1 MIRPRLLLPIAER
14 LNSLFDLRPDRLRRR
29 RWLIVSGVT
38 VALACGASFH
48 FRPFQTL
55 VIAEGTDIIDE
66 SPRSRMLKLLLQIHS
81 RDHALMRQA
90 QADLQD
96 LGLTDDQLHYASRLK
111 HPDPSVRLSLAREL
125 AQVDPAL
132 REELQSELIQD
143 PDPRVAT
150 VARESG
156 GVRAPRV
163 RTTQVDTTTTTPG
176 EERSRSRKTI
186 PDARSRLDMIDDE
199 HDFDAVSLVTATTTE
214 NAASA
219 SVTETGESIFEF
231 STTRTTT
238 TVKTTRTGQQD
249 DIRPNFLNRTPAA
262 DSLPYAAATEVEEWI
277 EPEREAPF
285 GFTGPSGILPFE
297 QQENSH
303 FVPQPDRWRNG
314 YAPSD
319 RYGKGHPWVDDY
331 HGVEGHW
338 WDPYNQN
345 VLKGDFP
352 IYGQHTFFE
361 FTGQSITR
369 YEHRQVP
376 TPTSPFESTVDPD
389 QKEFFGNPAQDFLLQ
404 NFVGRFALFHAND
417 AAFKP
422 LDWQV
427 VATPVININRLEV
440 RELAI
445 VNPDVRAGRT
455 RKRYDESL
463 QEYFVEAK
471 LADLSPNYDFV
482 SVRAGSQPF
491 NSDFRGLIFSDCNRG
506 VRLFGTNY
514 SNRHQYNLA
523 FFDMTEKET
532 NSGLNTF
539 DDRHQNV
546 LIANYYIQDFVF
558 PGYTVQTSFHYNNDA
573 PSFRFDRNN
582 FLVRPDPA
590 GVYSPHRVEAYYVGL
605 AGDGHIDRFNVS
617 HAFYWVGGRDGLNP
631 IAGDQIDINAYLAAI
646 ELSYDRDWAR
656 FRTSFFYASGDDNPY
671 DRKGNGF
678 DSILDNQVFA
688 GGEFSYWNHQQI
700 GLFGVQLSQRNSLL
714 PDMRSS
720 KLQGQANFTN
730 PGLML
735 FNVGFDADITPK
747 LKMINN
753 VNYLLFNDTAVLEA
767 FTFQSDISRKI
778 GLDLSSGFEWR
789 PFHNDNMILTFGGA
803 ALIPDQGFKDLYSE
817 YAPMDADVLFA
828 AFFEAALTF

>member
-1 MIRPRLLLPIAER
+1 VIRPRLLLPIAER
-14 LNSLFDLRPDRLRRR
+14 LNSLSNRRLHRLQRRS
-29 RWLIVSGVT
+29 WLLVPGVV
-38 VALACGASFH
+38 VALACGTPLL
-48 FRPFQTL
+48 FRPFD
-55 VIAEGTDIIDE
+55 VRAVAEVGDSSGG
-66 SPRSRMLKLLLQIHS
+66 SPRAHILQLLTQLHS
-81 RDHALMRQA
+81 RDQALMRQA
-90 QADLQD
+90 QAELQD
-96 LGLTDDQLHYASRLK
+96 LGLTDEQLHYASRLK
-111 HPDPSVRLSLAREL
+111 HPNAVIRMSLAREL
-125 AQVDPAL
+125 SQVEPAL
-132 REELQSELIQD
+132 REELQAELVRD
-143 PDPRVAT
+143 PDPRVAA
-150 VARESG
+150 VARQGILGNDCYTQEPASSLLAPAESG
-156 GVRAPRV
+156 AR
-163 RTTQVDTTTTTPG
+163 
-176 EERSRSRKTI
+176 ERRL
-186 PDARSRLDMIDDE
+186 PEADVLSRLDEIDDE
-199 HDFDAVSLVTATTTE
+199 HDFDSVSLVNATTT
-214 NAASA
+214 
-219 SVTETGESIFEF
+219 TTGSGIE
-231 STTRTTT
+231 
-238 TVKTTRTGQQD
+238 D
-249 DIRPNFLNRTPAA
+249 DIRPNVLKRALAT
-262 DSLPYAAATEVEEWI
+262 DDLPYAAVIEPEPWI
-277 EPEREAPF
+277 EPEVEAPF

-361 FTGQSITR
+361 FTGQSLTR
-369 YEHRQVP
+369 YEYRQVP
-376 TPTSPFESTVDPD
+376 TPTSPFESTVDPN
-389 QKEFFGNPAQDFLLQ
+389 QKEFFGNPAQSFINQ

-422 LDWQV
+422 LDWQF
-427 VATPVININRLEV
+427 VATPVINVNRLEV

-463 QEYFVEAK
+463 QEYFVETK
-471 LADLSPNYDFV
+471 LADISPNYDFV

-558 PGYTVQTSFHYNNDA
+558 PGYTAQASFHYNNDA
-573 PSFRFDRNN
+573 PSTRFDRNN

-590 GVYSPHRVEAYYVGL
+590 GVYQPHRVEAYYVGL
-605 AGDGHIDRFNVS
+605 AGDGHIDRFNIS
-617 HAFYWVGGRDGLNP
+617 HAFYWVTGRDGLNP

-671 DRKGNGF
+671 DRDGEGF

-714 PDMRSS
+714 PDLRSS
-720 KLQGQANFTN
+720 KIQGQANFTN

-747 LKMINN
+747 LKVINN
-753 VNYLLFNDTAVLEA
+753 ANYLFFNDTAVLEQ
-767 FTFQSDISRKI
+767 FIFQRSVSRRI

-789 PFHNDNMILTFGGA
+789 PFHNDNMIFTFGGA
-803 ALIPDQGFKDLYSE
+803 ALIPDQGFKDLYKE
-817 YAPMDADVLFA
+817 YISNDANMLFA

>member
-14 LNSLFDLRPDRLRRR
+14 LNSLSNRRLHRLQRRS
-29 RWLIVSGVT
+29 WLLVPGVV
-38 VALACGASFH
+38 VALACGMPLLL
-48 FRPFQTL
+48 RPFEMRA
-55 VIAEGTDIIDE
+55 VAEVGDSSGG
-66 SPRSRMLKLLLQIHS
+66 SPRAHILQLLTQLHS
-81 RDHALMRQA
+81 RDQALVRQA

-96 LGLTDDQLHYASRLK
+96 LGLTDEQLHYAGRLK
-111 HPDPSVRLSLAREL
+111 HPNALIRMSLAREL
-125 AQVDPAL
+125 AQVDPSL
-132 REELQSELIQD
+132 REELQSELVRD
-143 PDPRVAT
+143 SDPRVAAI
-150 VARESG
+150 ARSSWG
-156 GVRAPRV
+156 TLKTCP
-163 RTTQVDTTTTTPG
+163 TKTPTDVITNAD
-176 EERSRSRKTI
+176 S
-186 PDARSRLDMIDDE
+186 PSRLDMIDDE

-214 NAASA
+214 TAASA
-219 SVTETGESIFEF
+219 SVTESGDNIFEYSITR
-231 STTRTTT
+231 STTE
-238 TVKTTRTGQQD
+238 TRTKNAAD
-249 DIRPNFLNRTPAA
+249 DIRPNFLKRTPAA
-262 DSLPYAAATEVEEWI
+262 DDLPYAAVTEPEPWI

-361 FTGQSITR
+361 FTGQSLTR
-369 YEHRQVP
+369 YEYRQVP
-376 TPTSPFESTVDPD
+376 TPTSPFESTVDPN
-389 QKEFFGNPAQDFLLQ
+389 QKEFFGNPAQSFINQ

-422 LDWQV
+422 LDWQF

-463 QEYFVEAK
+463 QEYFVETK
-471 LADLSPNYDFV
+471 LADISPNYDFV

-506 VRLFGTNY
+506 VRFFGTNY

-558 PGYTVQTSFHYNNDA
+558 PGYTAQASFHYNNDA
-573 PSFRFDRNN
+573 PSTRFDRNN

-590 GVYSPHRVEAYYVGL
+590 GVYQPHRVEAYYLGL
-605 AGDGHIDRFNVS
+605 AGDGHIDRFNIS
-617 HAFYWVGGRDGLNP
+617 HAFYWVTGRDGLNP

-671 DRKGNGF
+671 DRDGEGF

-714 PDMRSS
+714 PDLRSS
-720 KLQGQANFTN
+720 KIQGQANFTN

-753 VNYLLFNDTAVLEA
+753 ANYLLFNDTAVLEQ
-767 FTFQSDISRKI
+767 FIFQRSVSRKI

-789 PFHNDNMILTFGGA
+789 PFHNDNMIFTFGGA
-803 ALIPDQGFKDLYSE
+803 ALLPDRGFKDLYKE
-817 YAPMDADVLFA
+817 YVSNDANVLFA

>member
-1 MIRPRLLLPIAER
+1 M
-14 LNSLFDLRPDRLRRR
+14 LRPFEDRAVAE
-29 RWLIVSGVT
+29 VS
-38 VALACGASFH
+38 A
-48 FRPFQTL
+48 
-55 VIAEGTDIIDE
+55 TDGD
-66 SPRSRMLKLLLQIHS
+66 SPRAHILQLLIQLHS

-96 LGLTDDQLHYASRLK
+96 LGLTDEQLHYASRLK
-111 HPDPSVRLSLAREL
+111 HPNALIRMSLAREL
-125 AQVDPAL
+125 SQVDPAL
-132 REELQSELIQD
+132 RDELHSELMRD
-143 PDPRVAT
+143 SDPRVAA
-150 VARESG
+150 VARQSVG
-156 GVRAPRV
+156 FGSAPARSI
-163 RTTQVDTTTTTPG
+163 DDKAATTTARTAFQNSH
-176 EERSRSRKTI
+176 EA
-186 PDARSRLDMIDDE
+186 DAESPSRLDAIDDE
-199 HDFDAVSLVTATTTE
+199 HDFDAISLVAAATTETTVE
-214 NAASA
+214 NSASA
-219 SVTETGESIFEF
+219 SVTEAGESIFEF
-231 STTRTTT
+231 STTRSTTT
-238 TVKTTRTGQQD
+238 TRTRTTGSGIED
-249 DIRPNFLNRTPAA
+249 DIRPNFLKRTPAA
-262 DSLPYAAATEVEEWI
+262 DELPYAAATEAEQWI

-361 FTGQSITR
+361 FTGQSISR
-369 YEHRQVP
+369 FEYRQVP
-376 TPTSPFESTVDPD
+376 TPTSPFESTFDPD
-389 QKEFFGNPAQDFLLQ
+389 QKEFFGNPAQEFINQ
-404 NFVGRFALFHAND
+404 NFVARFALFHAND

-422 LDWQV
+422 LDWQF
-427 VATPVININRLEV
+427 VATPVFNINRLET

-455 RKRYDESL
+455 RKRYDEAL

-471 LADLSPNYDFV
+471 LADISPNYDFV

-558 PGYTVQTSFHYNNDA
+558 PGYTVQTSFHYNNDS

-590 GVYSPHRVEAYYVGL
+590 GVYQPHRVEAYYVGL
-605 AGDGHIDRFNVS
+605 AGDGHIDRFNIS

-671 DRKGNGF
+671 DRDGNGF

-714 PDMRSS
+714 PDLRSS
-720 KLQGQANFTN
+720 KIQGQANFTN

-753 VNYLLFNDTAVLEA
+753 ANYLLFNETAVLEE
-767 FTFQSDISRKI
+767 FIFQRKVSRRI

-803 ALIPDQGFKDLYSE
+803 CLIPDQGFKDLYRE
-817 YAPMDADVLFA
+817 YVSNDADVLFA
-828 AFFEAALTF
+828 AFFEAAFTF

>member
-14 LNSLFDLRPDRLRRR
+14 LNSLFERRPDRVRRQ
-29 RWLIVSGVT
+29 RWLLMPGVV
-38 VALACGASFH
+38 VALACGM
-48 FRPFQTL
+48 PFIVQPLESL
-55 VIAEGTDIIDE
+55 VVAEGVESDE
-66 SPRSRMLKLLLQIHS
+66 EQPRARMLKLLTQIHS

-96 LGLTDDQLHYASRLK
+96 LGLTDEQLHYASRLK
-111 HPDPSVRLSLAREL
+111 HPNALIRMSLAREL
-125 AQVDPAL
+125 AEVDPAL
-132 REELQSELIQD
+132 REELQSELARD
-143 PDPRVAT
+143 PDPRVA
-150 VARESG
+150 A
-156 GVRAPRV
+156 
-163 RTTQVDTTTTTPG
+163 
-176 EERSRSRKTI
+176 I
-186 PDARSRLDMIDDE
+186 ARSSWGTFSTCPETKPTGTLKTCPTKTPTDVITNADSTTRLDMIDDE

-214 NAASA
+214 AAASA
-219 SVTETGESIFEF
+219 SITESGDNIFEYSITRSTTETQ
-231 STTRTTT
+231 T
-238 TVKTTRTGQQD
+238 KNAAD
-249 DIRPNFLNRTPAA
+249 DIRPNFLKRTPAA
-262 DSLPYAAATEVEEWI
+262 DDLPYAALNEAEEWI

-297 QQENSH
+297 AQENSH

-345 VLKGDFP
+345 VLKGDYP

-361 FTGQSITR
+361 FTGQSLTR
-369 YEHRQVP
+369 YEYRQVP
-376 TPTSPFESTVDPD
+376 TPTTPFESTVDPN
-389 QKEFFGNPAQDFLLQ
+389 QKEFFGNPAQNFINQ

-422 LDWQV
+422 LDWQF
-427 VATPVININRLEV
+427 VATPVINVNRLEV

-455 RKRYDESL
+455 RKRYDSSL
-463 QEYFVEAK
+463 QEYFVETK
-471 LADLSPNYDFV
+471 LADISPNYDFV

-573 PSFRFDRNN
+573 PSTRFDRNN

-590 GVYSPHRVEAYYVGL
+590 GVYQPHRVEAYYVGL

-631 IAGDQIDINAYLAAI
+631 IAGDEIDINAYLAAI

-671 DRKGNGF
+671 DRKGEGF

-700 GLFGVQLSQRNSLL
+700 GLFGVNISQRNSLL

-753 VNYLLFNDTAVLEA
+753 ANYLLFNDTAVLEQ
-767 FTFQSDISRKI
+767 FIFQRSVSRKI

-803 ALIPDQGFKDLYSE
+803 ALVPDRGFKDLYKE
-817 YAPMDADVLFA
+817 YVSNDVSVLFA